1 MATTLIMPKVDMDQ
15 ETGTVVEWIKQDG
28 DKVDK
33 GETILIIETDKV
45 AIDVESPASGI
56 LQGIQAEPED
66 VIPIGTVIAYILELG
81 EELPESVKTQD
92 IPPSSQSPVTT
103 PSVDSAKIDASPVA
117 RNFAESHN
125 IDLRKIAG
133 TGPSG
138 KITKSDVQDKLAA
151 SHNDGTGAEKVFA
164 TPAARRIA
172 RERGLKLTNIIGSGP
187 ENRIQAADIFPEP
200 VALPQAISESDVKI
214 IKLRGI
220 RRTIAERMTASYQTA
235 PHISFTMR
243 VDMSRLKEIRA
254 KLNIKAVETDQPFVS
269 VTALLVKAVAWTLKQ
284 HPLLNSTLKDDEIW
298 LFPDVNL
305 GVAVA
310 LSEGLIV
317 PVVHKADQKS
327 IGAIAS
333 ELNDLVPRA
342 RQGQLAPIDVD
353 GGTFTISNL
362 GPLGIEQFT
371 AIINPPQS
379 AILAVGAIQPEVF
392 LNEDSQITTHPIM
405 RMTLSVDHRIVDG
418 AVAAHFLKD
427 LREVLESPE
436 LILL

>member
-15 ETGTVVEWIKQDG
+15 ETGTVVEWIKQEG
-28 DKVDK
+28 DEVEQ

-56 LQGIQAEPED
+56 LQGFQAEPGE
-66 VIPIGTVIAYILELG
+66 VIPIGTVIAYILESG

-92 IPPSSQSPVTT
+92 IPPSSQSLATT
-103 PSVDSAKIDASPVA
+103 PSVDLAKIDASPVA

-125 IDLRKIAG
+125 IDLRRIAG

-151 SHNDGTGAEKVFA
+151 SHHGGTGAGKVFA
-164 TPAARRIA
+164 TPAARRIS
-172 RERGLKLTNIIGSGP
+172 RERGLDLTNIVGSGP
-187 ENRIQAADIFPEP
+187 ENRIQAADIFSES
-200 VALPQAISESDVKI
+200 VVLPQAISESDVKI

-235 PHISFTMR
+235 PHISFVVR
-243 VDMSRLKEIRA
+243 VDVSRLKEIRA
-254 KLNIKAVETDQPFVS
+254 KLNSKTVDTDQPSVS

-317 PVVHKADQKS
+317 PVVHKADQKN
-327 IGAIAS
+327 IGTIAS
-333 ELNDLVPRA
+333 ELNDLVLRA
-342 RQGQLAPIDVD
+342 RQGQLTPIDVD

-436 LILL
+436 LLL